1 MNHSGFYYA
10 ICELCTGKTVL
21 PVEPFGRQLH
31 HVLSRHSSNP
41 IPELSKMWQ
50 YCKKLFV
57 HFFVHALRAIA
68 YCGSLF
74 PIDMNALRAIAY
86 YGSPFPIDMNTLRAI
101 AYCGS
106 PFSIDMNALRAIEG
120 ISRRETISI
129 ERIHW
134 MYCVVRRTLTT
145 KSERKFINNDL

>member
-1 MNHSGFYYA
+1 M
-10 ICELCTGKTVL
+10 
-21 PVEPFGRQLH
+21 
-31 HVLSRHSSNP
+31 
-41 IPELSKMWQ
+41 SKMWQ

-57 HFFVHALRAIA
+57 PFFIHALLAMTYGGVPFSIDMNALWAIAYCGSPIPIDMNALRAIA
-68 YCGSLF
+68 YCGSPF

-86 YGSPFPIDMNTLRAI
+86 
-101 AYCGS
+101 CGS
-106 PFSIDMNALRAIEG
+106 PFFTDMYALRAIEG